1 MRSFLFKGKPCKLS
15 QYLGRVFPELRFSY
29 FRILLKQR
37 SITVSGKR
45 VTEDVYLHNGDTV
58 EVFADES
65 KLLKFNFETVYRDEN
80 VIIAVKPRGISSEE
94 FAGRVSSSENVN
106 AVLAHR
112 LDTNTRGLIV
122 MSLNEKA
129 EAELN
134 IAFRKGYVI
143 KKYVALVA
151 GDLNAPLDLQAY
163 LVKDSASGT
172 VRIYDKEVE
181 GGVRIRTEVAPL
193 EKRDGATLVEVTLH
207 TGKTHQIRA
216 HLAHAGYPVIGD
228 TKYGDFEINRMFRAK
243 RQYLT
248 AYKLA
253 FRIPKGSKLGYLDAE
268 EPGIAPDF

>member
-1 MRSFLFKGKPCKLS
+1 M
-15 QYLGRVFPELRFSY
+15 RFSY
-29 FRILLKQR
+29 FKILLKQR
-37 SITVSGKR
+37 SITVAGKR
-45 VTEDVYLHNGDTV
+45 VTEDVYLRNGDTV

-94 FAGRVSSSENVN
+94 FASRVSSTENVN

-122 MSLNEKA
+122 MSLNAKA
-129 EAELN
+129 EAELVTV
-134 IAFRKGYVI
+134 FRKGYVI

-151 GDLNAPLDLQAY
+151 GELKEKLDLNAY
-163 LVKDSASGT
+163 LVKDPASGM
-172 VRIYDKEVE
+172 VKIYDKPVAD
-181 GGVRIRTEVAPL
+181 GVRIRTEVAPL
-193 EKRDGATLVEVTLH
+193 EVRDGATLTEVTLH

-216 HLAHAGYPVIGD
+216 HLAYAGYPVIGD
-228 TKYGDFEINRMFRAK
+228 TKYGDFEVNRIFRAK

-253 FRIPKGSKLGYLDAE
+253 FRIPDGSPLRYLNGKAFE
-268 EPGIAPDF
+268 IAPDF